1 MTDDGPSSLYV
12 TAICFLVFF
21 VSCNANTNALK
32 QTQIDSTLSNG
43 NMQAII
49 AAKKFIHDNTKK
61 YIYFTLDDGPQP
73 PGTTNC
79 LNLFNEMG
87 IKASF
92 FMVGLHEYNASL
104 TFIADSIRKSYP
116 QYLLC
121 NHSYSHGCKN
131 NYHYFY
137 NNIDS
142 AIKDF
147 EHAENQLKVPLKIA
161 RLPGHNNWA
170 VNSLEKGPKL
180 SKNVAHALDSLGYSV
195 VGWDA
200 EWRYK
205 HYNVP
210 IESATQIAGEID
222 SMLNKHETTFKNN
235 IVILMHD
242 RMFASQASAD
252 SLRKVITL
260 LKSDSS
266 IVFETIDHYPLLQKN
281 N

>member
-1 MTDDGPSSLYV
+1 
-12 TAICFLVFF
+12 
-21 VSCNANTNALK
+21 
-32 QTQIDSTLSNG
+32 
-43 NMQAII
+43 MQARI
-49 AAKKFIHDNTKK
+49 ASEKFIHDSTKK
-61 YIYFTLDDGPQP
+61 YIYFTLDDGPQQ

-131 NYHYFY
+131 NYQYFY
-137 NNIDS
+137 THIDT
-142 AIKDF
+142 AVKDF

-170 VNSLEKGPKL
+170 VKNLEKGPKL
-180 SKNVAHALDSLGYSV
+180 SKNLAHALDSLGYDV

-200 EWRYK
+200 EWRFK
-205 HYNVP
+205 HYNIP
-210 IESATQIAGEID
+210 IQSASKIAGEID

-235 IVILMHD
+235 IVVLMHD
-242 RMFASQASAD
+242 RMFATKASAD

-266 IVFETIDHYPLLQKN
+266 IVFETIDHYPLLQQN